1 MRRMGPPSEIGRL
14 TAPVVQALDLAWQK
28 MPWWIAAMALLYAV
42 SGITVVKSDEVA
54 VLLRW
59 GRLVGD
65 TPALQQHG
73 PGLLFAFPRPVDRVV
88 RVPIKHVWEIGVNT
102 LAIVGRN
109 NAEEDDVTSTVTLDP
124 LTQGYA
130 LTGDQN
136 IVRVAMAVR
145 YRVRDPAE
153 WAFYGPPSE
162 DILRVEVTA
171 AMVRS
176 LGEMGVDRVLADGR
190 KSLIATATS
199 RAQTGLDAAHSGL
212 ELSSLE
218 LTRLAPPLAVAAAF
232 DAVQSAFIEAETRRK
247 EAQAFAETVIP
258 QAQATADMLTQSAK
272 GVAGAALAA
281 ARGEAE
287 AFRVLDREYRG
298 NPAVI
303 RERLYRDAVER
314 AIGAAGSVRWVP
326 PPSGGRYNGFR
337 ITLTPSLA
345 GPGATA
351 DDEP

>member
-1 MRRMGPPSEIGRL
+1 MRRMGRPSEIGRL
-14 TAPVVQALDLAWQK
+14 TAPVVQALDAAWQK
-28 MPWWIAAMALLYAV
+28 MHWWIAAMAILYTV

-54 VLLRW
+54 VVLRW
-59 GRLVGD
+59 GRLVGA

-88 RVPIKHVWEIGVNT
+88 RVPVKHVWEIGVNT
-102 LAIVGRN
+102 LSVVGRN
-109 NAEEDDVTSTVTLDP
+109 NAEEDDVASYLTLDP

-162 DILRVEVTA
+162 DILRVEAAA

-190 KSLIATATS
+190 KSLIATATR
-199 RAQTGLDAAHSGL
+199 RAQAGLDESHSGL

-218 LTRLAPPLAVAAAF
+218 LTRLAPPTALAGAF
-232 DAVQSAFIEAETRRK
+232 DAVQSAYHRRGDQT
-247 EAQAFAETVIP
+247 EGGP
-258 QAQATADMLTQSAK
+258 
-272 GVAGAALAA
+272 GV
-281 ARGEAE
+281 
-287 AFRVLDREYRG
+287 RG
-298 NPAVI
+298 NGAPSGAGDSGGV
-303 RERLYRDAVER
+303 DAVREGR
-314 AIGAAGSVRWVP
+314 HRRRPGGGSWRGGSVSGARSRVSRQ
-326 PPSGGRYNGFR
+326 SGGDPRAP
-337 ITLTPSLA
+337 L
-345 GPGATA
+345 PGRG
-351 DDEP
+351 